1 MSTKACKYCGA
12 EHKSVWLH
20 ERNCKQNPLIIE
32 KNARKIPAS
41 LEPSPSFKPDAA
53 ASEAERFKVFI
64 EDAPIWSAYKPKP
77 IDQWMAKTFHH
88 GKVFISCVFVGENRP
103 PRVLYLPYD
112 PNKNRLIIPGKGYYF
127 TPISGNV
134 AFFHEDYMLPIVNS
148 PNLKNRFMLP
158 AHVPQ
163 FTHAQGLAEGKAEGF
178 EDLIKSINKWQ
189 VIVAIACIV
198 AFACI
203 IGASYI
209 TYQSSASVSQM
220 TQLMNNM
227 TQASQTDM
235 VIMGN

>member
-20 ERNCKQNPLIIE
+20 ERNCKQNPSIIE
-32 KNARKIPAS
+32 KNAKKIPAS
-41 LEPSPSFKPDAA
+41 LEPSPSFKPDATTT
-53 ASEAERFKVFI
+53 EADRFKTFI
-64 EDAPIWSAYKPKP
+64 EDAPIWSRYRPTWISGMTARLFNKK
-77 IDQWMAKTFHH
+77 I
-88 GKVFISCVFVGENRP
+88 FISCVFVGENRP

-112 PNKNRLIIPGKGYYF
+112 PEKNRLIIPGKGYFF
-127 TPISGNV
+127 TPISGQV
-134 AFFHEDYMLPIVNS
+134 AFFHEDFMLPLVNS

-178 EDLIKSINKWQ
+178 DDLIRSINKWQ
-189 VIVAIACIV
+189 IITAIACIV
-198 AFACI
+198 ALICVL
-203 IGASYI
+203 GAVYI
-209 TYQSSASVSQM
+209 TYQSGASVSQM

-227 TQASQTDM
+227 TQASPTDM